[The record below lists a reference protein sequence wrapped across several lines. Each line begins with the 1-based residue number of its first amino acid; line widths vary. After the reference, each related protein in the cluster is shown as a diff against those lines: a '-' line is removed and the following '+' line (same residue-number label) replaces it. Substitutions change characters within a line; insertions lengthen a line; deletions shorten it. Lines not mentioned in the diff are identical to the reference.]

1 MEQVIQQRKQYWI
14 LLAIMS
20 LSMIYAGCNKFL
32 DEKPKISIA
41 VPQNLTDLQTLLDNS
56 AVFNGSSVFAYSE
69 LVADNYY
76 VKTSDW
82 QRLNSIGSINLLQ
95 QTQNY
100 IWQAN
105 AVPPTE
111 WNLPYQGPIYYSN
124 IVLDQLPLVAK
135 GVGDDQRYS
144 TIKGSALF
152 YRAFAFY
159 DLAQLFCKPY
169 SQENAGSPGIILKL
183 SSNVGELVK
192 RATVQ
197 QTYDQII
204 NDLKQAAT
212 LLPTA
217 LVSTRPTQ
225 TAAYAELARVYLSMR
240 DYVNA
245 GHYADL
251 ALRQKNTLMDYN
263 TLVPVGNPAISAN
276 NPEVLFVNHLAQTIT
291 LMTRTRMK
299 IDSSLYQSYDN
310 NDLRKVVFFKAN
322 TGINTGTYFFQ
333 ASYYAT
339 YSPYDVFNGL
349 TTDEM
354 YLIRAECVARAGN
367 KDAALTDLN
376 TLMVTRWKN
385 SVAYPTIT
393 ASDANDALTKILVER
408 RKELVWR
415 GIRWSDIRRLN
426 LEGANITLVRIIG
439 GVTYTLPPNDL
450 RSVLL
455 IPQNEIDRSAIQQN
469 PR

>member
-1 MEQVIQQRKQYWI
+1 
-14 LLAIMS
+14 
-20 LSMIYAGCNKFL
+20 
-32 DEKPKISIA
+32 
-41 VPQNLTDLQTLLDNS
+41 
-56 AVFNGSSVFAYSE
+56 
-69 LVADNYY
+69 
-76 VKTSDW
+76 
-82 QRLNSIGSINLLQ
+82 
-95 QTQNY
+95 
-100 IWQAN
+100 
-105 AVPPTE
+105 
-111 WNLPYQGPIYYSN
+111 
-124 IVLDQLPLVAK
+124 
-135 GVGDDQRYS
+135 
-144 TIKGSALF
+144 
-152 YRAFAFY
+152 
-159 DLAQLFCKPY
+159 
-169 SQENAGSPGIILKL
+169 
-183 SSNVGELVK
+183 
-192 RATVQ
+192 
-197 QTYDQII
+197 
-204 NDLKQAAT
+204 
-212 LLPTA
+212 
-217 LVSTRPTQ
+217 
-225 TAAYAELARVYLSMR
+225 MR

-354 YLIRAECVARAGN
+354 YLIRAECVARAVN